1 MSQPHR
7 RSSRFVVAGMLLAA
21 LGAALLP
28 ATPVAAAPQDFTVVN
43 ALPLATDAGS
53 LAWAIT
59 QANANPG
66 SRILFDAGLRPS
78 LVITADPPAIEQ
90 DVTVLGPG
98 SGLQSIET
106 PDTVFTITG
115 TAPGSIAVA
124 ITGLTLQ
131 STTAGTAGVT
141 ATNADV
147 TLTDLVATGFGL
159 GVSVV
164 NGSLDAT
171 AVDAS
176 GNGTGL
182 YFDGNAAGQNLT
194 LEDVTANGGL
204 AATFG
209 VYASTQGSS
218 VTIDGLTTDENI
230 TYGLLLSCDGG
241 SISITDAHADGN
253 GVVGIGLGIAS
264 GAIATITDSSATGGA
279 TAGFDLGVVDA
290 GSRLSG
296 SDLLAEGNES
306 YGIFVDGASGGGI
319 LTLTG
324 VTARAND
331 GNGIDLAATSG
342 GSITITNSLFELNG
356 PDPCGCG
363 GSGIVIEADDA
374 EVTISNTDVLD
385 NRSDNGA
392 GIDVPAF
399 TGDALLTIEDSTIA
413 RNTAQFDGGG
423 IGLYDLGVGNATG
436 GVTILRTTIDGNTA
450 TTGDGAGIA
459 IDNLAHRTSGE
470 PIVLVSQ
477 STISGN
483 AAPAGVGGGIWL
495 RKDGV
500 DADPAIL
507 DLLDSTISGNTATD
521 GAGLF
526 LESDGAVPG
535 ALATRV
541 RHTTVAANA
550 ASAGTGGVLAYGG
563 EQSLALDHAL
573 LGDNGTDLDSTG
585 PVAAFAA
592 RFSLVELSTLT
603 LPAGQG
609 NIEGVDPRLSPL
621 ADNGGPTRTHMLLDG
636 SPAFN
641 TGDPNFV
648 PPPTSDQRGEPRVFQ
663 IIDIGALERRFAL
676 PPTGRPTPTP
686 AILLTALGALL
697 TGFALTTRLRGR
709 TRRAH

>member
-7 RSSRFVVAGMLLAA
+7 RSSTFVVAGMLLASI
-21 LGAALLP
+21 GAALLP
-28 ATPVAAAPQDFTVVN
+28 ATPAAAAPQDFTVVN

-59 QANANPG
+59 QANANPD
-66 SRILFDAGLRPS
+66 SRILFDAALQPS
-78 LVITADPPAIEQ
+78 LVLTADPPAIEQ

-98 SGLQSIET
+98 AGQLSIQT

-115 TAPGSIAVA
+115 TVPGSIAVA

-131 STTAGTAGVT
+131 GATGGLMAVD

-147 TLTDLVATGFGL
+147 TLTDLVVTGFDL
-159 GVSVV
+159 GASVID
-164 NGSLDAT
+164 GSLDAT
-171 AVDAS
+171 TVDAS

-182 YFDGNAAGQNLT
+182 YFEGNAAGQNLT
-194 LEDVTANGGL
+194 LEDVTANGAL
-204 AATFG
+204 AATIG
-209 VYASTQGSS
+209 VYASTQDSS
-218 VTIDGLTTDENI
+218 VVIDGLTTDENLL
-230 TYGLLLSCDGG
+230 YGLLLNSDGG
-241 SISITDAHADGN
+241 TISITGAHADGN
-253 GVVGIGLGIAS
+253 GAAGIDLGVAG
-264 GAIATITDSSATGGA
+264 GATATITDSSATGGA
-279 TAGFDLGVVDA
+279 TAGFGLAVSDP
-290 GSRLSG
+290 GSRLDGSG
-296 SDLLAEGNES
+296 LLAEGNEGFGFLVDAS
-306 YGIFVDGASGGGI
+306 NDGILALTQLTAGTNGGG
-319 LTLTG
+319 G
-324 VTARAND
+324 VELSAS
-331 GNGIDLAATSG
+331 SG
-342 GSITITNSLFELNG
+342 GSATIADSLSEFNG
-356 PDPCGCG
+356 PDPCGCD
-363 GSGIVIEADDA
+363 GSGIVVDIDNA

-385 NRSDNGA
+385 NRSDYGA

-423 IGLYDLGVGNATG
+423 VGLYDLGVGNATG
-436 GVTILRTTIDGNTA
+436 GVTIRRTTIDGNTA
-450 TTGDGAGIA
+450 TTGDGGGIA

-500 DADPAIL
+500 DADRAIL

-541 RHTTVAANA
+541 RHTTVAANE
-550 ASAGTGGVLAYGG
+550 ASAGTGGVLVYGG

-573 LGDNGTDLDSTG
+573 LGDNGTDLDATD
-585 PVAAFAA
+585 PVAATAA
-592 RFSLVELSTLT
+592 RFSLVELSTLA

-609 NIEGVDPRLSPL
+609 NIEGLNPLLAPL

-641 TGDPNFV
+641 AGDPNFV
-648 PPPTSDQRGEPRVFQ
+648 PPPSTDQRGEPRVFQ
-663 IIDIGALERRFAL
+663 IIDIGALERRFTL
-676 PPTGRPTPTP
+676 PATGLAAPTP
-686 AILLTALGALL
+686 AMLLAALGALL
-697 TGFALTTRLRGR
+697 AGFALTSRLRSGA
-709 TRRAH
+709 RRAH